1 MVKDGSC
8 VKLTNIIF
16 SSWVEAIFIAIMVS
30 LIIFGSTILKILL
43 ACFLILLL
51 LRELIEA
58 SVSIKRY
65 VASFENWAEIG
76 LVIIVSILLVN
87 DETKFE
93 LNRHLARDERLL
105 QTRTLIGQEIQ
116 LRSSCPIRA
125 RELYLLS
132 NQSTRL

>member
-30 LIIFGSTILKILL
+30 LIIFGSAILKILL

-105 QTRTLIGQEIQ
+105 QTRTLIGQEVQ
-116 LRSSCPIRA
+116 LPSSDWTRA
-125 RELYLLS
+125 SKLYLLS
-132 NQSTRL
+132 NQSMSL